1 MNVCTQPQFFAK
13 RPPTHTYI
21 YINKIQVYKY
31 ITTQSIAA
39 IRIIIELSNSPAQT
53 THRHR
58 NLYGTSTVLGF
69 FADSFSWQLAM
80 YSGWLQRW
88 HITKLSW
95 MLLKFPLSPWEKD
108 VFDSVHNSSITKKKC
123 LDDASRSSLDGGASP
138 GSFVFSCIWDAA
150 CGTD

>member
-1 MNVCTQPQFFAK
+1 MPFGFFLSLYRWHFPHSVLFGFVLNQKIHPDYECLYAATILCK
-13 RPPTHTYI
+13 ATSNTHTHTHIYI

-88 HITKLSW
+88 HITILSW

-108 VFDSVHNSSITKKKC
+108 VFLILCTTLS
-123 LDDASRSSLDGGASP
+123 
-138 GSFVFSCIWDAA
+138 
-150 CGTD
+150 